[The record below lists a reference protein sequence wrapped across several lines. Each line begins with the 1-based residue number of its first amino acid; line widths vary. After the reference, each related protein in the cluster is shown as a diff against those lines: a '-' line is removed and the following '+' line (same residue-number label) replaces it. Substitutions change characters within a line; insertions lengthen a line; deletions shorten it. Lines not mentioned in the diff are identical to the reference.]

1 MNEASKNV
9 SLLLSGNYG
18 KTIEVGGKIYVV
30 KAPVIK
36 VMTRSAKHFAEV
48 DVPENVTMQ
57 EMMKI
62 VSEHTTNII
71 KGLSYLIVGDV
82 KDYELQSEKVAEK
95 MQSGTK
101 EELCSAF
108 LVAFELIMGRDFFVV
123 CQLAMELAK
132 LMTRPKL

>member
-1 MNEASKNV
+1 MNEAAKNI
-9 SLLLSGNYG
+9 SELLSGDYG
-18 KTIEVGGKIYVV
+18 KTIVVGGKIYVI

-36 VMTRSAKHFAEV
+36 VMARATKYFADV
-48 DVPENVTMQ
+48 DVPENVTVQ

-62 VSEHTTNII
+62 VSAHTTNII
-71 KGLSYLIVGDV
+71 KGLSYLIVGNV

-108 LVAFELIMGRDFFVV
+108 LVAFELIMGRDFFAV